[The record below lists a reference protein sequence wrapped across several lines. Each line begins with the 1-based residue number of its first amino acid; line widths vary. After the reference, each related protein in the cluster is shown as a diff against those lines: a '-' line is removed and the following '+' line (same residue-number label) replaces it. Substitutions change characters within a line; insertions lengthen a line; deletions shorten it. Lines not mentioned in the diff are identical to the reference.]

1 MNTEL
6 IQKAE
11 QTSCFYWQ
19 EIDKYIEQAT
29 DEATRKQLIAIQR
42 RKYHQEEYKAGCL

>member
-1 MNTEL
+1 MNEEL
-6 IQKAE
+6 IEKALE
-11 QTSCFYWQ
+11 TSCFYWQ